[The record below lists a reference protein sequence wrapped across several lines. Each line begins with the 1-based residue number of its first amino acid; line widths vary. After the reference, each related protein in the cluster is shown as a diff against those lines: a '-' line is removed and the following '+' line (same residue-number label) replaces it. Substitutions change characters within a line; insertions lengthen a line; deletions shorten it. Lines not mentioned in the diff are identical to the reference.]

1 MHRFELPMSP
11 VPKTPAGLAR
21 RLVTRRT
28 RETAEELRQSGTWRR
43 KTYRLP
49 RDKARETAKE
59 WFERYPKAAY
69 LTEVESW
76 RVTEDG
82 LIEFTMR
89 RLPTAD

>member
-1 MHRFELPMSP
+1 MPHA
-11 VPKTPAGLAR
+11 PKTPAGIAR
-21 RLVTRRT
+21 RLSSRRMCAAAEDL
-28 RETAEELRQSGTWRR
+28 RESGTWRR
-43 KTYRLP
+43 ETYRLP
-49 RDKARETAKE
+49 RDQARETARE

-69 LTEVESW
+69 LTKVESW

>member
-1 MHRFELPMSP
+1 MCRAPR
-11 VPKTPAGLAR
+11 TPADIASRLSAR
-21 RLVTRRT
+21 RGP
-28 RETAEELRQSGTWRR
+28 EAADELRQSGTWRR
-43 KTYRLP
+43 QTFRLP
-49 RDKARETAKE
+49 RGEARETAKA

-69 LTEVESW
+69 LTKVESW